1 VTGTTNRTFGTV
13 AMWILLLG
21 WAVLSLFPLFWM
33 FYTSFVDPA
42 KITTGSLTLA
52 TSTDDFCLANYRA
65 LLAHASMGRWFVNSV
80 AVCLVITLL
89 HLLFDSLAG
98 YAFAKK
104 EFRGRSLLFGAMV
117 ATMMVPGQVLMV
129 PLFILLSRMG
139 LVDTLTAVV
148 LPALAGPFGIF
159 MMRQHIRSI
168 PDDLL
173 DAARIDGCS
182 EARIF
187 FSIVLP
193 LSAPM
198 LATLGIFVFVTHW
211 NAYLWPL
218 IVLYSNEAYT
228 LPVGLATL
236 QGKHMVNY
244 GLLMAG
250 ASLAALPMIVAF
262 VCFSRAFVKGLTA
275 GAVKG

>member
-1 VTGTTNRTFGTV
+1 MERPGRQLLR
-13 AMWILLLG
+13 LLLAC
-21 WAVLSLFPLFWM
+21 WAALCLFPLFWM
-33 FYTSFVDPA
+33 FFTSFVRPE
-42 KITTGSLTLA
+42 KITAGSLTLA
-52 TSTDDFCLANYRA
+52 TSLDDFSLANYRA
-65 LLAHASMGRWFVNSV
+65 LFAHASMGRWFINSV
-80 AVCLVITLL
+80 LVCAVITLL

-104 EFRGRSLLFGAMV
+104 KFRGRSLVFGLIV
-117 ATMMVPGQVLMV
+117 ATMMIPGQVLMV

-159 MMRQHIRSI
+159 MMRQHIKSI
-168 PDDLL
+168 PDELL

-187 FSIVLP
+187 FSIILP

-218 IVLYSNEAYT
+218 IVLYSNDVYT

-236 QGKHMVNY
+236 QGKHTVNY

-250 ASLAALPMIVAF
+250 ASLAALPMLVAF
-262 VCFSRAFVKGLTA
+262 ICFSRAFVKGLTA

>member
-1 VTGTTNRTFGTV
+1 MERPGRQLLR
-13 AMWILLLG
+13 LLLAS
-21 WAVLSLFPLFWM
+21 WAALCLFPLFWM
-33 FYTSFVDPA
+33 FFTSFVRPE
-42 KITTGSLTLA
+42 KITAGSLTLA
-52 TSTDDFCLANYRA
+52 TSLDDFSLDNYRA
-65 LLAHASMGRWFVNSV
+65 LFAHASMGRWFINSV
-80 AVCLVITLL
+80 LVCAVITLL

-104 EFRGRSLLFGAMV
+104 KFRGRSLVFGLIV
-117 ATMMVPGQVLMV
+117 ATMMIPGQVLMV

-159 MMRQHIRSI
+159 MMRQHIKSI
-168 PDDLL
+168 PDELL

-187 FSIVLP
+187 FSIILP

-218 IVLYSNEAYT
+218 IVLYSNEVYT

-236 QGKHMVNY
+236 QGKHTVNY

-250 ASLAALPMIVAF
+250 ASLAALPMLVAF
-262 VCFSRAFVKGLTA
+262 ICFSRAFVKGLTA

>member
-1 VTGTTNRTFGTV
+1 
-13 AMWILLLG
+13 
-21 WAVLSLFPLFWM
+21 M
-33 FYTSFVDPA
+33 FFTSFVTPE
-42 KITTGSLTLA
+42 KITAGSLTLA
-52 TSTDDFCLANYRA
+52 TSLSDFSLENYRA
-65 LLAHASMGRWFVNSV
+65 LFEHSSMGRWFLNSIF
-80 AVCLVITLL
+80 VCSVITLI

-104 EFRGRSLLFGAMV
+104 EFSGRSLVFALIV
-117 ATMMVPGQVLMV
+117 ATMMIPGQVLMV
-129 PLFILLSRMG
+129 PLFILLSRLGM
-139 LVDTLTAVV
+139 VDTLTAVV

-159 MMRQHIRSI
+159 MMRQHIKSI
-168 PDDLL
+168 PNELL

-182 EARIF
+182 EGRIF
-187 FSIVLP
+187 FSIILP

-218 IVLYSNEAYT
+218 IVLYSSKAYT

-236 QGKHMVNY
+236 QGKHTVNY

-250 ASLAALPMIVAF
+250 ASLAALPMILAF
-262 VCFSRAFVKGLTA
+262 LCFSRAFVKGLTA